1 MAGLKK
7 ITNLINDILEV
18 TKVIYN
24 IDIVIMD
31 EKKNLIA
38 SNCKPVNRG
47 QIEDR
52 GKYECHP
59 INIKDRKLGF
69 IFIENTAEIKKEFNI
84 EKFINKLKE
93 FITDK
98 YIEKMMAVETE
109 NLLEQLNL
117 VLDSIKPGILVA
129 DSQGLITFV
138 NQEFENITGIKKSS
152 VIGQHLNLLF
162 SDSKILK
169 VLKLGEEI
177 RNKEIKLEND
187 NISKRVIIDANPIK
201 KNNKNSGIV
210 ISLRGIKDIQKII
223 NDFYIDIKS
232 PSFDNIIGDS
242 QSIKEAKNIA
252 KKVVHS
258 SSSVLIRGESGTGK
272 ELFARAIHA
281 ESKRSKEN
289 FVSIN
294 CAAIPSE
301 LLESELFG
309 YEAGSFTGAK
319 KEGKPGKFE
328 VADKGTIFLDEIGD
342 MTLTLQAKILKFI
355 QDRQFYRVGGVNK
368 IDVDVRI
375 ISATNRDLE
384 KLIEDKRFR
393 EDLYYR
399 LNVIPLNIPPLRKR
413 GADILLLVDYFIKKF
428 NHKLNKNIQ
437 GITEQVKEKLINYDW
452 PGNVR
457 ELENVIEYAINME
470 SDDKLKIDNLPQ
482 RIFRDYSYNEINL
495 ENRLNDVERD
505 LIIKALDKHGR
516 DTAGKLKAA
525 EELGIG
531 KTTLYKKIN
540 KYKIN

>member
-1 MAGLKK
+1 VGELKK
-7 ITNLINDILEV
+7 IIKLINDILEV
-18 TKVIYN
+18 IKTIYD
-24 IDIVIMD
+24 IDIVVLD
-31 EKKNLIA
+31 EKKELVA
-38 SNCKPVNRG
+38 SNFELSDLEQINKNDFKNRV
-47 QIEDR
+47 
-52 GKYECHP
+52 
-59 INIKDRKLGF
+59 INIEERKIGY
-69 IFIENTAEIKKEFNI
+69 IYIENPKKGKRDFNI
-84 EKFINKLKE
+84 EEFENKLKNL
-93 FITDK
+93 ITDK

-117 VLDSIKPGILVA
+117 VLDSIKPGILVS
-129 DSQGLITFV
+129 DSQGLVTFV
-138 NQEFENITGIKKSS
+138 NQEFENITGIKKSA

-162 SDSKILK
+162 SDSSIFK

-177 RNKEIKLEND
+177 RNKEINLEND

-210 ISLRGIKDIQKII
+210 ISLRGIKDIQRII
-223 NDFYIDIKS
+223 NDFYIDIKR
-232 PSFDNIIGDS
+232 PSFENIIGDS
-242 QSIKEAKNIA
+242 QCIKDAKNIA
-252 KKVVHS
+252 NKVVHS

-272 ELFARAIHA
+272 ELFARAIHE

-294 CAAIPSE
+294 CAAIPAE

-309 YEAGSFTGAK
+309 YEAGSFTGAR

-342 MTLTLQAKILKFI
+342 MPLPLQAKILKFI

-368 IDVDVRI
+368 INVDVRI
-375 ISATNRDLE
+375 ISATNRNLE
-384 KLIEDKRFR
+384 KLIENKKFR

-399 LNVIPLNIPPLRKR
+399 LNVIPLNIPPLRER
-413 GADILLLVDYFIKKF
+413 GGDILLLVDYFINKF
-428 NHKLNKNIQ
+428 NHKLNKNIK
-437 GITEQVKEKLINYDW
+437 GLTEQVKEKLINYDW

-470 SDDKLKIDNLPQ
+470 SDDKLKIDNLPR
-482 RIFRDYSYNEINL
+482 RIFKDNDYDEINL
-495 ENRLNDVERD
+495 ESRINKVERE

-516 DTAGKLKAA
+516 DTSGKLEAA

-540 KYKIN
+540 KYKIK